1 MKIDFEITDGV
12 YTLHDAL
19 YLADDNNLTNDEIEA
34 MKQERF
40 DNWIAAITAPYV
52 EAEEIVE
59 EVI

>member
-1 MKIDFEITDGV
+1 MKIDFELTDGV

-19 YLADDNNLTNDEIEA
+19 YLADDNNLSNGEIEA
-34 MKQERF
+34 MKQGRF